1 MGGKQVIPILYE
13 GNEAAFV
20 SNGLGR
26 LRDCI
31 SAKVTEERNGIYEL
45 DFEYPV
51 NGAHYED
58 IIPGRIVAVTH
69 DDTGD
74 VQPFDIVSFTRP
86 ISGVVT
92 FHCVHISYR
101 QSGMVANGSN
111 INSLADAFTML
122 EGAEPSN
129 PFLYSADFTS
139 SAFMA
144 SADGTPRSVR
154 QFLGGIEGSI
164 LDSYGGEFEWDG
176 FQVILHKSRGVAR
189 DFSIRYGVNMLNYNE
204 DSDYSGAYTS
214 CVPYWVGSDTDGTEV
229 KVIGDRVDS
238 GFIGYNGRNDCV
250 ALDLTDK
257 FETKP
262 TKAQVEAEA
271 LAQMQASQVY
281 LPAQTINV
289 DFVRLQDMGYEDL
302 GALMACRL
310 CDTVGVVFP
319 FYNTTGQYKIVKT
332 VWDVLADRFDSLE
345 LGSLSTTLAE
355 ALGISNTLDRS
366 AGGGGG
372 VFEPTIVTLSGTKS
386 NFTTG
391 TTLKTLSVDETLGAG
406 KWLVFASCRYSSNA
420 TGYRSIQITKNGGG
434 INVSLM
440 QTPAGGTGNVDLF
453 TACTVDADAA
463 WVLDLNGRQ
472 NSGSSMNV
480 DWYIHAVKIADAS

>member
-1 MGGKQVIPILYE
+1 MIPILYDSSE
-13 GNEAAFV
+13 TAFV

-26 LRDCI
+26 LRDCV
-31 SAKVTEERNGIYEL
+31 SAVCVEERNNIFEL

-51 NGAHYED
+51 DGVHFD
-58 IIPGRIVAVTH
+58 LIVPGRIVAVSH

-74 VQPFDIVSFTRP
+74 VQPFDIVSFSKP
-86 ISGVVT
+86 IDGIVS

-101 QSGMVANGSN
+101 QSTLVAYGSN

-139 SAFMA
+139 SAYMA
-144 SADGTPRSVR
+144 SSDGTPRSVR

-271 LAQMQASQVY
+271 LAQMQANQVN
-281 LPAQTINV
+281 LPSENITV
-289 DFVRLQDMGYEDL
+289 DFVQLQDLGYEGL
-302 GALMACRL
+302 GNLMQCRL
-310 CDTVGVVFP
+310 CDTVNVVFP
-319 FYNTTGQYKIVKT
+319 YYGTKGKYKIVKT
-332 VWDVLADRFDSLE
+332 TWNVLEDRFESLE

-366 AGGGGG
+366 AGGGG
-372 VFEPTIVTLSGTKS
+372 FEPTIVQLSGTKS

-406 KWLVFASCRYSSNA
+406 KWLIFASARYASSS
-420 TGYRSIQITKNGGG
+420 TGYRSIQIKKDGSG

-472 NSGSSMNV
+472 NSGSSMSV